1 MPPIEVDTWKVGA
14 GGVWKGYLSESSNQ
28 LEATPSKSPV
38 ALHLLFCSFGL
49 ERVLCIRRFQNIYAC
64 IYQKGSCSHARTL
77 HHLTS
82 DPCLL
87 RLHVARPDTEV
98 NLWPSYV
105 DQTVLP
111 QSKNHWLQRQPVGVS
126 VIHVVIVLLPDASG
140 QIKAWSSLSSWPRSK
155 FDHFFFFSFS
165 LAGNWITTVNYD
177 DF

>member
-28 LEATPSKSPV
+28 LEATTSKSPV
-38 ALHLLFCSFGL
+38 ALHLLICSFGL
-49 ERVLCIRRFQNIYAC
+49 LCIRRFQNIYVY
-64 IYQKGSCSHARTL
+64 IRKGVVPMHARTL
-77 HHLTS
+77 HHFTS

-87 RLHVARPDTEV
+87 RLHVARTDTEV

-105 DQTVLP
+105 DRTVLP

-126 VIHVVIVLLPDASG
+126 VIHIVMIVLLPDDANG
-140 QIKAWSSLSSWPRSK
+140 QIKAWSSLVLDRGVSLTT
-155 FDHFFFFSFS
+155 FFFFL